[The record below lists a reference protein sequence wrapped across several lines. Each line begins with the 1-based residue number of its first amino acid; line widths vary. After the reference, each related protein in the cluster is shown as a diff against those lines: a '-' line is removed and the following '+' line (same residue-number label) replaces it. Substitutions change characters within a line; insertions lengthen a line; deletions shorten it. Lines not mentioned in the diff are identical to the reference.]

1 MKAAMDK
8 SLVLNLLRTQIEVT
22 RRRFGAKHIS
32 VFGSAARDELNE
44 ASDID
49 VLVEFDGLATFD
61 NYMGLKFFLQD
72 LFKRRVD
79 LVTRDSIKPRMRQI
93 IERDLIR
100 VA

>member
-1 MKAAMDK
+1 MDK
-8 SLVLNLLRTQIEVT
+8 SQVLDLLRTQIEVT
-22 RRRFGAKHIS
+22 RQRFGAKHIS

-44 ASDID
+44 TSDID
-49 VLVEFDGLATFD
+49 VLVDFDGLPTFD
-61 NYMGLKFFLQD
+61 NYMGLKFLLQD

-93 IERDLIR
+93 IERDLVR

>member
-1 MKAAMDK
+1 MDK
-8 SLVLNLLRTQIEVT
+8 SQVLDLLRAQIEVT
-22 RRRFGAKHIS
+22 RQRFGAKHIS

-44 ASDID
+44 TSDID
-49 VLVEFDGLATFD
+49 VLVEFDGLPTFD

-93 IERDLIR
+93 IERDLVR

>member
-1 MKAAMDK
+1 MDK
-8 SLVLNLLRTQIEVT
+8 SQVLDLLRTQIEVT
-22 RRRFGAKHIS
+22 RQRFGAKHIS

-44 ASDID
+44 TSDID
-49 VLVEFDGLATFD
+49 VLVEFDGLPTFD

-93 IERDLIR
+93 IERDLVR

>member
-1 MKAAMDK
+1 MDK
-8 SLVLNLLRTQIEVT
+8 SQVLDLLRTQIEVT
-22 RRRFGAKHIS
+22 RQRFDAKHIS

-44 ASDID
+44 TSDID
-49 VLVEFDGLATFD
+49 VLVEFDGLPTFD

-93 IERDLIR
+93 IERDLVR

>member
-22 RRRFGAKHIS
+22 RRRFGAKYIS

-49 VLVEFDGLATFD
+49 VLVEFDGLPTFD

>member
-1 MKAAMDK
+1 MDK
-8 SLVLNLLRTQIEVT
+8 SQVLDLLRTQIEVT
-22 RRRFGAKHIS
+22 RQRFGAKHIS

-44 ASDID
+44 TSDID
-49 VLVEFDGLATFD
+49 VLVEFDGLPTFD
-61 NYMGLKFFLQD
+61 NYRGLKFFLQD

-93 IERDLIR
+93 IERDLVR

>member
-1 MKAAMDK
+1 MDK
-8 SLVLNLLRTQIEVT
+8 SQVLDLLKTQIEVT
-22 RRRFGAKHIS
+22 RQRFGAKHIS

-44 ASDID
+44 TSDID
-49 VLVEFDGLATFD
+49 VLVEFDGLPTFD

-93 IERDLIR
+93 IERDLVR

>member
-1 MKAAMDK
+1 MDK
-8 SLVLNLLRTQIEVT
+8 SLVLSLLRTQIEVT
-22 RRRFGAKHIS
+22 RQRFGAKHIS
-32 VFGSAARDELNE
+32 VFGSAARDELNA

-49 VLVEFDGLATFD
+49 VLVEFDDLPTFD

-79 LVTRDSIKPRMRQI
+79 LVTQDSIKPRMRQI